1 MGKLVIGQEVNM
13 YPGST
18 GFGFWTG
25 KVVKI
30 TSAVV
35 EVQLD
40 EPIRGESLLRFDK
53 DGRELMVDW
62 YKWTCAPDQHPWIL
76 HEVQ

>member
-1 MGKLVIGQEVNM
+1 MNTNKLVVGQDV
-13 YPGST
+13 YLFPGST

-40 EPIRGESLLRFDK
+40 EPIRGEFLLRFDK
-53 DGRELMVDW
+53 DGRELAE
-62 YKWTCAPDQHPWIL
+62 C
-76 HEVQ
+76 